1 MTCLVLETASFVCLH
16 AGLCD
21 MADCSNAA
29 GLGAQKIF
37 RLIGLVTGAV
47 VVFSFV
53 LLLFFEIY
61 LNSGGSFS
69 VICSGSEP
77 E

>member
-1 MTCLVLETASFVCLH
+1 
-16 AGLCD
+16 

-37 RLIGLVTGAV
+37 RLVGLVTGKV
-47 VVFSFV
+47 VFFSFV
-53 LLLFFEIY
+53 LLFFFLFGIR
-61 LNSGGSFS
+61 LNSGDSYL
-69 VICSGSEP
+69 VICNGSEP